1 MVKIHWGYGID
12 NEGKDNEKI
21 VVLVSTS
28 LEGLE
33 AQAEYGNL
41 RLRGEDYASI
51 EDIESV
57 EEEMISDLNYRKLA
71 KKMGTLVDKLTQ
83 QEIDE
88 LVKQS

>member
-51 EDIESV
+51 EDIESI

>member
-1 MVKIHWGYGID
+1 MK
-12 NEGKDNEKI
+12 EKTTKKI

-41 RLRGEDYASI
+41 RLRGEDCASI

-71 KKMGTLVDKLTQ
+71 KKMGTLVDNLTQ
-83 QEIDE
+83 QEIDG

>member
-1 MVKIHWGYGID
+1 MVKIHWGYCID

-41 RLRGEDYASI
+41 RLMGEDCASI

-71 KKMGTLVDKLTQ
+71 KKMGTLVDNLTQ
-83 QEIDE
+83 QEIDG
-88 LVKQS
+88 LVKQI